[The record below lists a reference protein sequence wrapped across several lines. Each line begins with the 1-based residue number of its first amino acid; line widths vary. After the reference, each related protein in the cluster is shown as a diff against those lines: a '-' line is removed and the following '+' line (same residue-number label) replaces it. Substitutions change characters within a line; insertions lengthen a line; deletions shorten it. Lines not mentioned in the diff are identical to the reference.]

1 MPETRPYIPWDVITN
16 FMKDAFMGY
25 GVPERDAE
33 ICTDVL
39 VESDRRGIE
48 SHGCNRFKPIY
59 IDRFEQGILNP
70 VTNIE
75 VLRETPT
82 TLVYD
87 AHNGMGMVASH
98 SMMEK
103 LIKKAKTY
111 GMAAGAI
118 RNSSHY
124 GIAGYWAMMA
134 TRENMIGFTGTNARP
149 SIAPTFGVE
158 PMLGTNPFTIAMPTD
173 EPFPFVIDCAT
184 SITQRG
190 EIEVLARQGKPTPE
204 GRVIG
209 RDGKFMTDS
218 DEILAALL
226 RGEASFMPVGG
237 YKGYSYATV
246 VEILSAALAQGNY
259 MKMLTGIAEDGSKKP
274 HGLGHYFMVFDPEA
288 FMGIDAFKKTAGDIL
303 RALRASKVAPWR
315 ERIYTAGEMEYL
327 KWLDRRDKG
336 VPVGE
341 SVQREL
347 AAVRDKL
354 GLSQYVFPFERE
366 TSAEMNPDK

>member
-237 YKGYSYATV
+237 YKGYSYATGQLHEDAHRHCGGRFQKTAWV
-246 VEILSAALAQGNY
+246 GALFHGFRSGSVYGNRCVQKDCRGYSARFACFEGCARARTHIHGGRN
-259 MKMLTGIAEDGSKKP
+259 GISEVAGSK
-274 HGLGHYFMVFDPEA
+274 GQGRS
-288 FMGIDAFKKTAGDIL
+288 G
-303 RALRASKVAPWR
+303 R
-315 ERIYTAGEMEYL
+315 RIGSART
-327 KWLDRRDKG
+327 RRR
-336 VPVGE
+336 
-341 SVQREL
+341 SR
-347 AAVRDKL
+347 
-354 GLSQYVFPFERE
+354 
-366 TSAEMNPDK
+366 

>member
-1 MPETRPYIPWDVITN
+1 MPETRPYIPWDVIIN

-134 TRENMIGFTGTNARP
+134 TRENMIGLPER
-149 SIAPTFGVE
+149 
-158 PMLGTNPFTIAMPTD
+158 M
-173 EPFPFVIDCAT
+173 
-184 SITQRG
+184 
-190 EIEVLARQGKPTPE
+190 QG
-204 GRVIG
+204 
-209 RDGKFMTDS
+209 
-218 DEILAALL
+218 
-226 RGEASFMPVGG
+226 
-237 YKGYSYATV
+237 
-246 VEILSAALAQGNY
+246 
-259 MKMLTGIAEDGSKKP
+259 
-274 HGLGHYFMVFDPEA
+274 
-288 FMGIDAFKKTAGDIL
+288 
-303 RALRASKVAPWR
+303 RALRP
-315 ERIYTAGEMEYL
+315 
-327 KWLDRRDKG
+327 
-336 VPVGE
+336 
-341 SVQREL
+341 
-347 AAVRDKL
+347 
-354 GLSQYVFPFERE
+354 LSALNPCWEPTRSQLQCRL
-366 TSAEMNPDK
+366 MNRSRL